1 MKRDPIDQTEEA
13 YDRVARDQD
22 QRVERHGEEAED
34 DET

>member
-13 YDRVARDQD
+13 YDRVARDRDQD
-22 QRVERHGEEAED
+22 VDRHAEEAED